1 METAHKDKMKNDW
14 EETRAKVLDIMKHE
28 FLHMHG
34 KNLFN
39 VDNRQRS
46 IYEMQRHAIDVAWAK
61 SDLTMQTL
69 EKLFYEID
77 WEHPYAE

>member
-1 METAHKDKMKNDW
+1 MEQAHKSNLSKDW
-14 EETRAKVLDIMKHE
+14 EETRARVLDIMKRE
-28 FLHMHG
+28 FLWMYG
-34 KNLFN
+34 KNIHN

-69 EKLFYEID
+69 EKLFHEID